1 MIERTP
7 DLQRLLDLTGKT
19 IARRASLSESVC
31 RAGARIFSA
40 LARPELRATA
50 TVPSRLPACD
60 YLATALAAAHAAGG
74 DVASLADAFAAIEP
88 ALTWRRRPGAEDA
101 APDFRDGHANAV
113 IVGPGGLEPRDD
125 AMVGVSLMA
134 PAVQYPDHRHPPEEV
149 YVVLSAGEWRQRNGP
164 WHEPGPGGF
173 VHNPPGIVH
182 AMRSGKMPLLAIWC
196 LWVAG
201 E

>member
-7 DLQRLLDLTGKT
+7 DLQRLLDLTGEA
-19 IARRASLSESVC
+19 IARRASPSESVC

-40 LARPELRATA
+40 LARPEPRATA

-60 YLATALAAAHAAGG
+60 YLAAALAAARAAGG
-74 DVASLADAFAAIEP
+74 DVASLADAFATIEP
-88 ALTWRRRPGAEDA
+88 SLTWRRRPGAEDA

-149 YVVLSAGEWRQRNGP
+149 YVVLSPGEWRQRNGP

-182 AMRSGKMPLLAIWC
+182 AMRSGKAPLLAIWC

>member
-1 MIERTP
+1 MIERAP
-7 DLQRLLDLTGKT
+7 DLQRLLDLTGAA
-19 IARRASLSESVC
+19 IARRASPSEPAR
-31 RAGARIFSA
+31 RAAAEIFAA
-40 LARPELRATA
+40 LARPAPRATA

-60 YLATALAAAHAAGG
+60 HLATALATARAAGG
-74 DVASLADAFAAIEP
+74 HVAPLADALAAIEP
-88 ALTWRRRPGAEDA
+88 ALTWRRRAGAEGA
-101 APDFRDGHANAV
+101 ALDFRDGHANAV

-149 YVVLSAGEWRQRNGP
+149 YVVLSPGEWRQGDGP
-164 WHEPGPGGF
+164 WHAPGPGGL

-182 AMRSGKMPLLAIWC
+182 AMRSGEAALLAIWC